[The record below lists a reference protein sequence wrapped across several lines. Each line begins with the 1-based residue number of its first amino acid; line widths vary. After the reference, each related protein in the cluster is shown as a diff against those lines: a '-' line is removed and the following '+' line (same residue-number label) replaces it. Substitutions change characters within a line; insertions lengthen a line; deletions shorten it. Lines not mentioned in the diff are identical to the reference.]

1 MQPPYQEL
9 VYEIRGPVVRL
20 TLNRPAK
27 LNAITQRLYRE
38 LRHALMRAE
47 LDTAV
52 EVIVLAG
59 AGRAFCAGGDLTEVH
74 TMHEAGDGI
83 ELAIAADN
91 SSATFRQMEN
101 MQKPIVCIVNGLA
114 HAAGFVLA
122 MQADITIASERASF
136 RLPEALRGMSDVYA
150 ACHLSSFIGVARTK
164 YLLLT
169 CDEISAREAFDWGF
183 VARVVPHDSLEAES
197 ESVVRKILETQ
208 PAARGWNK
216 LLVNRTL
223 APFDAHAL
231 KVTIGSG
238 ETMAGTQSFAAQ
250 SRSEASPARGAMPPA
265 RGEMPG

>member
-1 MQPPYQEL
+1 MQLPYQEL
-9 VYEIRGPVVRL
+9 VYEIKGPVARL

-47 LDTAV
+47 LDNAV

-59 AGRAFCAGGDLTEVH
+59 AGRAFCAGGDLAEVH
-74 TMHEAGDGI
+74 TMHEAGGGI

-101 MQKPIVCIVNGLA
+101 MHKPIVCIVNGLA

-122 MQADITIASERASF
+122 MQADITIASERATF

-150 ACHLSSFIGVARTK
+150 ACHLSAFIGVARTK

-183 VARVVPHDSLEAES
+183 VARVVPHDSLEAET
-197 ESVVRKILETQ
+197 ESVVRKILESQ

-216 LLVNRTL
+216 RLVNRTL

-231 KVTIGSG
+231 KETIGSG
-238 ETMAGTQSFAAQ
+238 ETMTGTRSFAAQ
-250 SRSEASPARGAMPPA
+250 SRSGTSPALVATPPA
-265 RGEMPG
+265 SDEMPG